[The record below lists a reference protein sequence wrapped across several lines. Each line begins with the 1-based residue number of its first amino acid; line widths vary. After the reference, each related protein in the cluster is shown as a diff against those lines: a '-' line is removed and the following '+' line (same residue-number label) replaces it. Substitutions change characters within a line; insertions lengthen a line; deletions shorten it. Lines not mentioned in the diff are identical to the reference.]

1 MRVLLIDNYDSF
13 TFNLVHYLE
22 SFDFE
27 VVVKRNDEVK
37 QSDMDSVS
45 VCVISPGPGLPSEAG
60 NLLELLKNN
69 QNKAIL
75 GVCLGLQAMVEVTGS
90 EIFNIS
96 EVRHGLSFELD
107 SVKQHAVWQNIHQPI
122 SVGLYHSWATRK
134 DLLKKDWTIL
144 AESQGLVMAIEH
156 TVFPW
161 IGFQFH
167 PESIL
172 TPQGKEILFNAIW
185 CLMGKMEW
193 GK

>member
-1 MRVLLIDNYDSF
+1 MQVLLIDNYDSF

-37 QSDMDSVS
+37 QSDMDSAL

-60 NLLELLKNN
+60 NLLEILKNN
-69 QNKAIL
+69 KNKAML
-75 GVCLGLQAMVEVTGS
+75 GVCLGLQAMVELTGS
-90 EIFNIS
+90 KIFNIN
-96 EVRHGLSFELD
+96 EVRHGLSFDLD
-107 SVKQHAVWQNIHQPI
+107 NVAQHAIWQNIKHPI
-122 SVGLYHSWATRK
+122 SVGLYHSWATKRA
-134 DLLKKDWTIL
+134 LLNSDWTIL

-161 IGFQFH
+161 IGLQFH

-172 TPQGKEILFNAIW
+172 TPQGKEILSNAIG

-193 GK
+193 G